1 MTSLNTAEQRLVD
14 LPDFE
19 APTIRQAPDGVDL
32 FPITADGRL
41 TVEILGGLL
50 KNDRIIVS
58 CIAEP
63 GSHKDASYTS
73 VSLLVTTDGRRAVNL
88 PISIIAFS
96 LGQTITFRYEVE
108 RGGEKKDSEPLILN
122 VLPIPQ
128 ERLPMPRA
136 LDAEDG
142 GEGEVWDL
150 TEGTHDRTIRLS
162 TWPLIASG
170 QLVELRVRGE
180 QADGSDW
187 WLVVL
192 SWWGDKGDNAEPW
205 GSAAYRDVQARF
217 RDLKHFRN
225 GSHVRLEFRVKF
237 NQIQGPSKEVSFP
250 VRTYTVMTNEQATPK
265 IIALTDSKGTP
276 ILEGGT
282 TTDSRVRV
290 TATGEPE
297 GEVVFFDGAD
307 RVGGGVF
314 LPTGEWWG
322 VLLKPFAPGE
332 HSLKFV
338 GDYGN
343 KPESNVWRFTVV
355 APLKT

>member
-136 LDAEDG
+136 LDAQEG

-150 TEGTHDRTIRLS
+150 TQGTHDRTIRLD
-162 TWPLIASG
+162 TWPLIAPG
-170 QLVELRVRGE
+170 QLVTFYLRGE
-180 QADGSDW
+180 QADGSRW
-187 WLVVL
+187 WASVL
-192 SWWGDKGDNAEPW
+192 ASSRDNAAPW
-205 GSAAYRDVQARF
+205 GNAAYRDVQVRF
-217 RDLKHFRN
+217 QDLKHFRN
-225 GSHVRLEFRVKF
+225 GSAVASVFEVNF
-237 NQIQGPSKEVSFP
+237 NQIRNSPRVVSFP

-282 TTDSRVRV
+282 TTDSRARV

-297 GEVVFFDGAD
+297 GEVVFFDDAD
-307 RVGGGVF
+307 RVGGGAF
-314 LPTGEWWG
+314 SATGTWESA
-322 VLLKPFAPGE
+322 LHAPFAPGE

-355 APLKT
+355 TPSKT